1 MGVPESSG
9 ARFKRNDGNAVG
21 TIRIGTA
28 DAVMTH
34 LPREGRMR
42 PHIGRKVPRM
52 NDGVTQFRRR
62 S

>member
-1 MGVPESSG
+1 MPESSG
-9 ARFKRNDGNAVG
+9 ARFKRNDGDVVG

-42 PHIGRKVPRM
+42 PRIGGKVTRM